1 MMKAYSST
9 SFSGFPGS
17 PPMIALPE
25 HQPRLATVLDSTSIA
40 GVGELF
46 LFDTLVYLVNVR
58 LA

>member
-1 MMKAYSST
+1 
-9 SFSGFPGS
+9 
-17 PPMIALPE
+17 MIALPE